1 MKLKTLS
8 KIETLFDILNVI
20 VILLPITLGV
30 IFGYACDAIEW
41 LIDKLDYRLE
51 VGNKLLKMS
60 DEVKNGIIKNEDF
73 IRGGCAKTAYN
84 MLKSEDKI

>member
-20 VILLPITLGV
+20 VILLPFTLGV
-30 IFGYACDAIEW
+30 ILGYARNAMEW
-41 LIDKLDYRLE
+41 LVYKLDYRLE

-60 DEVKNGIIKNEDF
+60 DEVKNGIIKDKDF
-73 IRGGCAKTAYN
+73 IEGGRAKTVYEY
-84 MLKSEDKI
+84 MMTHPRD